1 MFVTITSITTIMRA
15 RMLRA
20 VSPLLIWFWS
30 AFPWL
35 FCNFVFK
42 SSVAASW
49 CVTRCMMNGYNVKAH
64 GSVLMRVWVSP
75 YALQVLNY
83 DAHARSNCDA
93 KMHAYHACNCV
104 SLVTSYRI
112 WIHMMLHCS
121 WNAAHACE
129 DMVAMSDMQIDVK
142 HEKYLD
148 AKMSWNFIHT
158 VFRFMFCSCW
168 PSPPSSS
175 QALGTTPWEYGT
187 WPRSSRSRSWKV
199 TRTPWRQLRSTR
211 AGSTW
216 RQVRGEEHEQR
227 RDMIARWTWWPSWQ
241 E

>member
-1 MFVTITSITTIMRA
+1 
-15 RMLRA
+15 MLRA

-42 SSVAASW
+42 SSVAASLMCDMMHDEW
-49 CVTRCMMNGYNVKAH
+49 LQCQSAWECVDVCMMSVAICAAGVESWCAWAFEVWCENARMSCLQLCAFGDVLSHLNTYDVALLVKYRSCLWRY
-64 GSVLMRVWVSP
+64 GCDVG
-75 YALQVLNY
+75 
-83 DAHARSNCDA
+83 HADWRE
-93 KMHAYHACNCV
+93 
-104 SLVTSYRI
+104 T
-112 WIHMMLHCS
+112 W
-121 WNAAHACE
+121 
-129 DMVAMSDMQIDVK
+129 
-142 HEKYLD
+142 KYLD
-148 AKMSWNFIHT
+148 AKISWNFIQT
-158 VFRFMFCSCW
+158 VFRFIFCSCW

-175 QALGTTPWEYGT
+175 QALATAPWESGT

-199 TRTPWRQLRSTR
+199 TRASWRQLRSTR

-227 RDMIARWTWWPSWQ
+227 RDMIAPWTWWPSWQ

>member
-1 MFVTITSITTIMRA
+1 MVTMSK
-15 RMLRA
+15 RMG
-20 VSPLLIWFWS
+20 V
-30 AFPWL
+30 
-35 FCNFVFK
+35 C
-42 SSVAASW
+42 W
-49 CVTRCMMNGYNVKAH
+49 CVYERRHMRCRCWIM
-64 GSVLMRVWVSP
+64 MRV
-75 YALQVLNY
+75 
-83 DAHARSNCDA
+83 RSNCDA
-93 KMHAYHACNCV
+93 KMHACYACACV
-104 SLVTSYRI
+104 PLVTSYRI

-121 WNAAHACE
+121 WSTAHACE

-168 PSPPSSS
+168 PPPPSSS
-175 QALGTTPWEYGT
+175 QALATTPWESGT

-199 TRTPWRQLRSTR
+199 TRTPWGQLRSTR

-227 RDMIARWTWWPSWQ
+227 RDMIAPWTWWPSWQ

>member
-1 MFVTITSITTIMRA
+1 MRA

-42 SSVAASW
+42 SSVAASLMCDTMHDEWSQCQSAWECVDACMSVAICAAGVESW
-49 CVTRCMMNGYNVKAH
+49 CAWAFELWCE
-64 GSVLMRVWVSP
+64 
-75 YALQVLNY
+75 
-83 DAHARSNCDA
+83 
-93 KMHAYHACNCV
+93 MHACYACVCD
-104 SLVTSYRI
+104 SSATFYRI
-112 WIHMMLHCS
+112 WICLWLHCS
-121 WNAAHACE
+121 WSTARDCE
-129 DMVAMSDMQIDVK
+129 DMVAMWDMQIDVK

-158 VFRFMFCSCW
+158 IFRFIFCSCW

-175 QALGTTPWEYGT
+175 QALATKPWESGT

-199 TRTPWRQLRSTR
+199 TRTGWRQLRSTR

-227 RDMIARWTWWPSWQ
+227 RDVIAPWTWWPSWQ